1 MPSDGTQ
8 TPAPPAGSSG
18 TYYHPEQHH
27 EDYHHGS
34 YAPTQGGGEST
45 GTASGTITLE
55 QAKEIALNH
64 AGLTADAV
72 YFEKA
77 KLDYD
82 DGMQIYEVEFI
93 SGNVDYEYEIDALT
107 GAVWDY
113 EWDYD

>member
-1 MPSDGTQ
+1 MQ
-8 TPAPPAGSSG
+8 
-18 TYYHPEQHH
+18 
-27 EDYHHGS
+27 
-34 YAPTQGGGEST
+34 
-45 GTASGTITLE
+45 
-55 QAKEIALNH
+55 
-64 AGLTADAV
+64 ADAV